1 MKKSGG
7 GISSIK
13 LIDKTGEL
21 KNYFQLS
28 VDFNTSDSMG
38 ANFINSCLESM
49 SKKIKELSKKLN
61 IEKRVRFKKYSR
73 KIHQELKNSTLFLL
87 NSEKESFGL

>member
-1 MKKSGG
+1 MRERGG

-38 ANFINSCLESM
+38 ANFINSCLNNI
-49 SKKIKELSKKLN
+49 KKI
-61 IEKRVRFKKYSR
+61 
-73 KIHQELKNSTLFLL
+73 
-87 NSEKESFGL
+87 